1 MVTISEAVIYFEWSS
16 TQLQVNARRYI
27 EHPSLAQGDG
37 GIRQQLPRF
46 YWHERSKK
54 RVCVC
59 VCVWRDRERKDIE
72 RGKGRR
78 ESEADRQIKKERD
91 RYRGI

>member
-1 MVTISEAVIYFEWSS
+1 M
-16 TQLQVNARRYI
+16 
-27 EHPSLAQGDG
+27 
-37 GIRQQLPRF
+37 
-46 YWHERSKK
+46 
-54 RVCVC
+54 
-59 VCVWRDRERKDIE
+59 CVWRDRERKDIE